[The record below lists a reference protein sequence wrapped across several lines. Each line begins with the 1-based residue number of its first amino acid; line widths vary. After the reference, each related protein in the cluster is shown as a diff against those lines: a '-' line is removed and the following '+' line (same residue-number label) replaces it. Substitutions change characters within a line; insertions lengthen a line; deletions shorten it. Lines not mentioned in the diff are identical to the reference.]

1 MNDTRTA
8 EGTIYRACFSP
19 TRTSF
24 RTAAAISRGIAERSG
39 MNTVAL
45 DATYY
50 SALPPTQLSRH
61 DLLIAAVPV
70 YGSKAAPAA
79 LDRLA
84 GLRGEGT
91 PATAVVVY
99 GNRDYGSAAG
109 ELHAFL
115 TERGFTVTAMAAFV
129 GEHSYSRPD
138 APIAQG
144 RPDAEDLLSAE
155 RFGRAVWKKTA
166 ASGTTSAV
174 DPGSLAPAP
183 NDTSSIVRFSQ
194 FIADMKRPGA
204 ALPQKAPVTDP
215 ALCTQCGT
223 CATLCPTGAIP
234 PGNGTITDA
243 SLCIKCCACVKGC
256 PARARSYFTPF
267 SEVLSE
273 LFGERK
279 PVLVSL

>member
-1 MNDTRTA
+1 MNDIRSA

-24 RTAAAISRGIAERSG
+24 GTAAAISRGIAEKSG
-39 MNTVAL
+39 MRTVSL
-45 DATYY
+45 DATY
-50 SALPPTQLSRH
+50 SALPPTQLARH
-61 DLLIAAVPV
+61 DLLVAAVPV

-84 GLRGEGT
+84 GLRGDGT
-91 PATAVVVY
+91 PAVAVVVY

-109 ELHAFL
+109 ELHGFL

-144 RPDAEDLLSAE
+144 RPDADDLLAAE
-155 RFGRAVWKKTA
+155 RFGRAVWDKIA
-166 ASGTTSAV
+166 ASGTPAAV

-183 NDTSSIVRFSQ
+183 NDAASIARFSQ

-204 ALPQKAPVTDP
+204 ALPQKAPATDP
-215 ALCTQCGT
+215 ALCTQCGA
-223 CATLCPTGAIP
+223 CAELCPTGAIP
-234 PGNGTITDA
+234 HENGTVTDA

-256 PARARSYFTPF
+256 PTSARSYRTPF
-267 SEVLSE
+267 SEVLSD
-273 LFGERK
+273 LFGSRK

>member
-1 MNDTRTA
+1 MNDIRSA
-8 EGTIYRACFSP
+8 AGTIYRACFSP

-24 RTAAAISRGIAERSG
+24 ATAAAISRGIAEKSG
-39 MNTVAL
+39 MKSVAL
-45 DATYY
+45 DATY
-50 SALPPTQLSRH
+50 SALPPTQLAPC
-61 DLLIAAVPV
+61 DLLVAAVPV

-84 GLRGEGT
+84 GLRGDGT
-91 PATAVVVY
+91 PAVAVAVY

-109 ELHAFL
+109 DLHAFL
-115 TERGFTVTAMAAFV
+115 TERGFTVTALAAFV

-144 RPDAEDLLSAE
+144 RPDAEDLLAAE
-155 RFGRAVWKKTA
+155 RFGRAVWDKIAT
-166 ASGTTSAV
+166 SGTVPAV

-183 NDTSSIVRFSQ
+183 NDAQNIALFSQ

-204 ALPQKAPVTDP
+204 ALPPQAPATDP
-215 ALCTQCGT
+215 ALCTQCGA
-223 CATLCPTGAIP
+223 CAALCPTGAIP
-234 PGNGTITDA
+234 PGNGTVTDA

-267 SEVLSE
+267 SETLSE
-273 LFGERK
+273 LFGGRK